1 MDDLSER
8 FLSLIHK
15 LEEIAQSIPVEDAH
29 AELDEMVLQVF
40 WQRWPEL
47 ADWTGTLWRML
58 SDELAHAATPHLD
71 PDLDEIGESG

>member
-8 FLSLIHK
+8 FLTLIHD
-15 LEEIAQSIPVEDAH
+15 LEEIVQSVPVERAH
-29 AELDEMVLQVF
+29 ADLDEMVLQVF

-58 SDELAHAATPHLD
+58 SDELAYASMPHLD
-71 PDLDEIGESG
+71 PELDEIGDGG